1 MSPARP
7 VGNMTKVPSGQ
18 RERNKSISGS
28 GGRVCFG
35 PSSVE
40 AAGVLATV
48 QATLARGDSADN
60 KSEGRDSDL
69 WTLGT
74 DGCVKRH
81 GCGEARVSHVQ
92 FVLVAKNALQ
102 STTCARCV
110 FHPTHLRSPHIVACI
125 TTNTERRETPPS
137 AQRPGPYKG
146 NSCDHTHTQEYVSI
160 GPGKVTRGDP
170 VRVIQCNALED
181 SCMKWS
187 SQRCA
192 RRATAESIMLQSPQT
207 ARRRPAVHA
216 CGPRA
221 SREEDGFV
229 IVRIEKRSMNTACTS
244 VQHVLKV
251 KQEWK
256 CNWPGAHTIT
266 YTFVFHTED
275 VTCINNS

>member
-1 MSPARP
+1 
-7 VGNMTKVPSGQ
+7 MTKIPSGQ

-92 FVLVAKNALQ
+92 FVLVAKSALQ

-170 VRVIQCNALED
+170 VRVIQCSTLED
-181 SCMKWS
+181 SCMKWVEQLRS
-187 SQRCA
+187 LRGSF
-192 RRATAESIMLQSPQT
+192 RAIPRGSALTRQKKQ
-207 ARRRPAVHA
+207 VH
-216 CGPRA
+216 
-221 SREEDGFV
+221 
-229 IVRIEKRSMNTACTS
+229 T
-244 VQHVLKV
+244 
-251 KQEWK
+251 
-256 CNWPGAHTIT
+256 T
-266 YTFVFHTED
+266 YTHLHHRP
-275 VTCINNS
+275 SYPPHPPPPSPPPPL